1 MTVSAQ
7 PVQVV
12 GAEGNF
18 ALVAAGVSAGQT
30 LVSAGVHTLTAGQK
44 VTLYGAN
51 GSASSTAR

>member
-1 MTVSAQ
+1 VSAQ

-18 ALVAAGVSAGQT
+18 ALVAAGVSAGET

-44 VTLYGAN
+44 VTLYAAHGSPAAN
-51 GSASSTAR
+51 AR